1 MLIRIKQTEKS
12 VPTICSMGSNLANVK
27 HNIFLTY
34 CHEVVGV
41 AMKWLVKEHFPM
53 SAIGEAKN
61 FQETLSD
68 LPKKNYDLVVLDAE
82 ISDNAHLLGAVQ
94 RIKSVSPLTRIL
106 IFSEL
111 DEAVYGPKYLAFGTN
126 GFLAKNADVD
136 DIVLAIETALRGEVF
151 HGGNEVAHRLSPRE
165 RQIADLLVKGTSLS
179 QIAQLTNLKETTVST
194 YKKRIFGKVGVKT
207 LSDLIA
213 AWEIYR

>member
-1 MLIRIKQTEKS
+1 
-12 VPTICSMGSNLANVK
+12 MGSNLARVE

-41 AMKWLVKEHFPM
+41 AMKWLVKQHFPL
-53 SAIGEAKN
+53 SAIGEAQN
-61 FQETLSD
+61 FQKTLSD

-82 ISDNAHLLGAVQ
+82 ISDSMQLLGAVEH
-94 RIKSVSPLTRIL
+94 IKSISPLTRIL

-126 GFLAKNADVD
+126 GFLAKNADIN
-136 DIVLAIETALRGEVF
+136 DIVLAIETALRGGVF
-151 HGGNEVAHRLSPRE
+151 KGESDDGKPVSAQFTVGPELTQVLSSRE
-165 RQIADLLVKGTSLS
+165 RQIADLLVRGTSLA
-179 QIAQLTNLKETTVST
+179 QISKLTNLKETTIST
-194 YKKRIFGKVGVKT
+194 YKKRIFKKVGVKT

-213 AWEIYR
+213 VWEIYR

>member
-1 MLIRIKQTEKS
+1 
-12 VPTICSMGSNLANVK
+12 MGSNLANVK

-41 AMKWLVKEHFPM
+41 AMKWLVKQHFPM
-53 SAIGEAKN
+53 SAIAEAKN
-61 FQETLSD
+61 FQETLSV

-82 ISDNAHLLGAVQ
+82 IADNVHLLGAVR
-94 RIKSVSPLTRIL
+94 RIKSLSPLTRIL

-111 DEAVYGPKYLAFGTN
+111 DEAIYGPKYLAFGTN

-151 HGGNEVAHRLSPRE
+151 HAENEKSQSVPLQQGSTVNKEHRLSSRE
-165 RQIADLLVKGTSLS
+165 YQIADLLVKGISLS
-179 QIAQLTNLKETTVST
+179 EIARSTSLKETTIST
-194 YKKRIFGKVGVKT
+194 YKKRIFAKVGVKN

-213 AWEIYR
+213 VWEIYQ

>member
-1 MLIRIKQTEKS
+1 
-12 VPTICSMGSNLANVK
+12 MGSNLANVE

-41 AMKWLVKEHFPM
+41 AMKWLVKQHFPM

-61 FQETLSD
+61 FQETISD
-68 LPKKNYDLVVLDAE
+68 LPKKDYDLVVLDAE
-82 ISDNAHLLGAVQ
+82 IGDSSHLLGAVEH
-94 RIKSVSPLTRIL
+94 IKSVSPLTRIL

-126 GFLAKNADVD
+126 GFLAKNADID
-136 DIVLAIETALRGEVF
+136 DIVLAIETALRGGVF
-151 HGGNEVAHRLSPRE
+151 HGEIADSASVSKQQTAPSKAAHRLSSRE
-165 RQIADLLVKGTSLS
+165 YQIADLLVKGSSLS
-179 QIAQLTNLKETTVST
+179 QIGKLTSLKETTIST
-194 YKKRIFGKVGVKT
+194 YKKRIFKKVGVKT

-213 AWEIYR
+213 VWEIYR

>member
-1 MLIRIKQTEKS
+1 
-12 VPTICSMGSNLANVK
+12 MGSNLARVE

-41 AMKWLVKEHFPM
+41 AMKWLVKQHFPL
-53 SAIGEAKN
+53 SAIGEAQN
-61 FQETLSD
+61 FQKTLTD

-82 ISDNAHLLGAVQ
+82 IADSTHLLGAVEHI
-94 RIKSVSPLTRIL
+94 RSVSPLTRIL

-126 GFLAKNADVD
+126 GFLAKNADTD
-136 DIVLAIETALRGEVF
+136 DIVLAIETALRGDVF
-151 HGGNEVAHRLSPRE
+151 LRENNESEPSAQPTTAPGITHGLSSRE
-165 RQIADLLVKGTSLS
+165 RQIADLLVRGTSLS
-179 QIAQLTNLKETTVST
+179 QIGKLTNLKETTIST
-194 YKKRIFGKVGVKT
+194 YKKRIFNKVGVKT

-213 AWEIYR
+213 VWGIYQ